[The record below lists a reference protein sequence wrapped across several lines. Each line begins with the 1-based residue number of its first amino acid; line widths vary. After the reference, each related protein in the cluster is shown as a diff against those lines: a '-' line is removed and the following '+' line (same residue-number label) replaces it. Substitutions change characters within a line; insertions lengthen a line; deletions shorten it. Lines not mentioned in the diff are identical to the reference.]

1 MVGRCTFE
9 PPFSYKSN
17 NYSQIY
23 LIMDKLEIKFYSNYS
38 GNYRGW
44 LSIMNDHNSK
54 PKVVTSQDPCWNSKI
69 SYNFTAYTAVM
80 IFHYF

>member
-1 MVGRCTFE
+1 MKV
-9 PPFSYKSN
+9 
-17 NYSQIY
+17 
-23 LIMDKLEIKFYSNYS
+23 YSNYS

-54 PKVVTSQDPCWNSKI
+54 PKVVISQDPCWNSKI